1 MPLIAK
7 FLFNLGLFWL
17 FEIEHIADSSTQINV
32 VLSTSVETVIESLAR
47 IFTLDNS
54 YLEIV
59 ILSLY
64 VSIIATIV
72 SAFFSIILASHM
84 ASSQF
89 FGKDIITIVVN
100 TLMSMPPVVV
110 GLILY
115 ILFSASGVLGFMDI
129 LYSPIIM
136 MIAQFIIIIIS
147 LSLKSLTD
155 EYDNLKEYL
164 CSLGTS
170 NKKIRA
176 TIIYESRLSLLVII
190 ITGLSRALSEVG
202 AVIIVGGNIDNLT
215 RVMTT
220 SIVLETSRGELSLA
234 LSLGITLLSI
244 ALVMNILI
252 SIIKGRMLWVK

>member
-1 MPLIAK
+1 M
-7 FLFNLGLFWL
+7 
-17 FEIEHIADSSTQINV
+17 
-32 VLSTSVETVIESLAR
+32 ETVIESITS
-47 IFTLDNS
+47 IFTLDS
-54 YLEIV
+54 SFLEIV
-59 ILSLY
+59 VLSLY

-72 SAFFSIILASHM
+72 SAIISIILASHM
-84 ASSQF
+84 ASSRF
-89 FGKDIITIVVN
+89 LGKDTIPIVVN

-115 ILFSASGVLGFMDI
+115 ILFSASGILGFMDI
-129 LYSPIIM
+129 LYSPMIM
-136 MIAQFIIIIIS
+136 MLAQFIIVTPIIVS

-155 EYDNLKEYL
+155 EYHKLREYL
-164 CSLGTS
+164 CSLGAS
-170 NKKIRA
+170 NKKIRG
-176 TIIYESRLSLLVII
+176 TIIYESRFSLLVII

-244 ALVMNILI
+244 ALVMNIII
-252 SIIKGRMLWVK
+252 SIIKEKML

>member
-1 MPLIAK
+1 M
-7 FLFNLGLFWL
+7 
-17 FEIEHIADSSTQINV
+17 
-32 VLSTSVETVIESLAR
+32 ETIIESLAS

-59 ILSLY
+59 VLSLY
-64 VSIIATIV
+64 VSVIATIL
-72 SAFFSIILASHM
+72 SAIFSIILASHM

-89 FGKDIITIVVN
+89 FGKGIITIVVN

-115 ILFSASGVLGFMDI
+115 ILFSASGILGFMDI

-136 MIAQFIIIIIS
+136 MLAQFIIVTPIIVS
-147 LSLKSLTD
+147 LSLKSLND
-155 EYDNLKEYL
+155 EYCKLKEYL
-164 CSLGTS
+164 CSLKTS
-170 NKKIRA
+170 NRKIRG
-176 TIIYESRLSLLVII
+176 TIIYESRFSLLVII

-244 ALVMNILI
+244 ALVMNII
-252 SIIKGRMLWVK
+252 VSIIKGKML

>member
-1 MPLIAK
+1 M
-7 FLFNLGLFWL
+7 
-17 FEIEHIADSSTQINV
+17 
-32 VLSTSVETVIESLAR
+32 ETVTESLASIC
-47 IFTLDNS
+47 IFDSS

-59 ILSLY
+59 TLSLY
-64 VSIIATIV
+64 VSIIATFV

-89 FGKDIITIVVN
+89 FGKDIIVIVVN
-100 TLMSMPPVVV
+100 TLMSLPPVVV

-115 ILFSASGVLGFMDI
+115 IIFSSSGILGFMDI

-136 MIAQFIIIIIS
+136 MIAQFIIVTPIIIS
-147 LSLKSLTD
+147 LSFKSLTD
-155 EYDNLKEYL
+155 EYNNLKEYL
-164 CSLGTS
+164 WSLRAS
-170 NKKIRA
+170 NQKIRG
-176 TIIYESRLSLLVII
+176 TIIYESRFNLLVII

-252 SIIKGRMLWVK
+252 SIIKRKML

>member
-1 MPLIAK
+1 M
-7 FLFNLGLFWL
+7 
-17 FEIEHIADSSTQINV
+17 
-32 VLSTSVETVIESLAR
+32 ETVIESLAS

-54 YLEIV
+54 YLEV
-59 ILSLY
+59 VVLSLY
-64 VSIIATIV
+64 VSVVATIV
-72 SAFFSIILASHM
+72 SAIISIILASHM

-89 FGKDIITIVVN
+89 LGKDTITIIVN

-136 MIAQFIIIIIS
+136 MIAQFIIVTPIIIS

-164 CSLGTS
+164 CSLKTS
-170 NKKIRA
+170 NKKIRG
-176 TIIYESRLSLLVII
+176 TIIYESRLSLLIII

-252 SIIKGRMLWVK
+252 SIIKGKML